1 MNLEQLDY
9 LNESSPA
16 DPDLNIAEEPSVANV
31 DELPRYEVAFFS
43 PEFMEVIEE
52 NRRMEHE
59 LLEHWQSDADSGDP
73 EAQLQMGINHLYG
86 IGGVERDDRKAFE
99 YFEAAES
106 GSPEADYWL
115 GLCYMN
121 GIGTD
126 EDPAKGFA
134 LLKQA
139 ADHEDPL
146 ALCALGA

>member
-1 MNLEQLDY
+1 MSLERPDY

-16 DPDLNIAEEPSVANV
+16 DPDLNIREEPSVANV
-31 DELPRYEVAFFS
+31 DEPPRYEVAFFSPEFMEVIELPRYEVAFFS

-99 YFEAAES
+99 YFERRVGQS
-106 GSPEADYWL
+106 GS
-115 GLCYMN
+115 GLLA
-121 GIGTD
+121 G
-126 EDPAKGFA
+126 A
-134 LLKQA
+134 LLYEWHRDRRGPCQR
-139 ADHEDPL
+139 L
-146 ALCALGA
+146 

>member
-59 LLEHWQSDADSGDP
+59 LLEHWQRSTICTASGASNGTTGKHSNTLKP
-73 EAQLQMGINHLYG
+73 PSRA
-86 IGGVERDDRKAFE
+86 VRKRTTGW
-99 YFEAAES
+99 
-106 GSPEADYWL
+106 GSA
-115 GLCYMN
+115 
-121 GIGTD
+121 I
-126 EDPAKGFA
+126 
-134 LLKQA
+134 
-139 ADHEDPL
+139 
-146 ALCALGA
+146 